1 MSEII
6 SEALR
11 YLGCRNEPDEQTAA
25 LLSRGEKA
33 LLDGVAPAY
42 CWLEAK
48 KSEIGELLVGNDI
61 EKHLDS
67 CNRAI
72 LFAATLGARSEQL
85 IRRAEA
91 ENMAYAVVLD
101 ALASAMIENFCD
113 KCEKEIHERTGGYFT
128 YRFSP
133 GYGDYPLDLQGQ
145 FIRRLTADKRIG
157 LTATSNSILIP
168 RKSVTAIIG
177 VSENEVAHGK
187 RSCAVCNMREN
198 CKYRKDGESCGY

>member
-11 YLGCRNEPDEQTAA
+11 YLGCRGEPDSQTAS
-25 LLSRGEKA
+25 LLSRGERE
-33 LLDGVAPAY
+33 LINGITPAY
-42 CWLEAK
+42 CWVEAK
-48 KSEIGELLVGNDI
+48 KGDIAELLVGNDI
-61 EKHLDS
+61 EKHLDG
-67 CNRAI
+67 CGRVV

-101 ALASAMIENFCD
+101 ALESAAIEQFCD
-113 KCEKEIHERTGGYFT
+113 KCERKIHEQTGGYFT
-128 YRFSP
+128 FRFSP
-133 GYGDYPLDLQGQ
+133 GYGDYPLNLQGQ

-177 VSENEVAHGK
+177 ISENKIAHGK
-187 RSCAVCNMREN
+187 RSCAVCSMRES
-198 CKYRKDGESCGY
+198 CRYRKDGESCGN